1 MPRPLISGK
10 LLTAQSAL
18 DTAALLP
25 EVSGSKAEGTL
36 VVVTFG
42 AGTSAGVV
50 QVEGAADPNFT
61 GTWAVLAT
69 ITWAAA
75 NRAHETFI
83 SGSFLARRVRIST
96 AIVGGTV
103 DVDYLI
109 TG

>member
-1 MPRPLISGK
+1 MPRPLLSGK

-18 DTAALLP
+18 NAAAILD

-36 VVVTFG
+36 IVVTFG
-42 AGTSAGVV
+42 AGTASGVV
-50 QVEGAADPNFT
+50 LIEGAADPLFA
-61 GTWAVLAT
+61 GTWATLAT

-75 NRAHETFI
+75 SRAHETFI
-83 SGSFLARRVRIST
+83 SGSYLARRVRIST